1 MGIQSVIFEK
11 DKYTVPEAMA
21 YLKHHNLKPIKA
33 PHITENYIRMRV
45 DMPHFKNYITKSM
58 GDGIKAIIGF

>member
-11 DKYTVPEAMA
+11 DKYTVPEALA

-33 PHITENYIRMRV
+33 PHITEEYIRMRV
-45 DMPHFKNYITKSM
+45 DTPHYKKYITK
-58 GDGIKAIIGF
+58 DLKNGIKAIIGF